1 MSDFPE
7 LDLFEEIVDIS
18 RSNSPDFAS
27 FTQKEFNN
35 TWSHY
40 MHQTTSVGSNDSW
53 LSSPLNTATT
63 TTTSLQSPS
72 ITTTASSKD
81 RDSWDPRLNIALG
94 NYTTDLEMDSDNNC
108 SHSVLGSLQQ
118 CLDQDCR
125 PSSPLDNSHDL
136 VPLFEQSQDLILSRT
151 RTISPNSVNMRK
163 RMKPSSP
170 RSLKR
175 KFFPTKTTKKSG
187 QNNQSNLVLLNSQ
200 RPTREIPID
209 LKVNINL
216 SDTILTLKGKNK
228 KLKKS
233 VYFERKKLSDAR
245 QLIKKLK
252 SKLNSVTPRE
262 SHIIK
267 V

>member
-136 VPLFEQSQDLILSRT
+136 VPLFEQSQDLI
-151 RTISPNSVNMRK
+151 
-163 RMKPSSP
+163 
-170 RSLKR
+170 
-175 KFFPTKTTKKSG
+175 
-187 QNNQSNLVLLNSQ
+187 
-200 RPTREIPID
+200 
-209 LKVNINL
+209 
-216 SDTILTLKGKNK
+216 
-228 KLKKS
+228 
-233 VYFERKKLSDAR
+233 Y
-245 QLIKKLK
+245 
-252 SKLNSVTPRE
+252 
-262 SHIIK
+262 
-267 V
+267 